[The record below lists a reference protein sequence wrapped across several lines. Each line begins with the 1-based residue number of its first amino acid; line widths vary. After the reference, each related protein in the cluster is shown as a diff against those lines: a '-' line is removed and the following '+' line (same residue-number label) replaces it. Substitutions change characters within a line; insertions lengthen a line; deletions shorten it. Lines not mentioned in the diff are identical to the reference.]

1 MQHPASCL
9 RYLRVATLK
18 RFAEG
23 FYQSSEQSNLL
34 MPARVDERVIRVYS
48 RRREPEVI
56 REISKGFRK
65 LLREHMCVGGGVGAK
80 SGHCLVSTL
89 A

>member
-1 MQHPASCL
+1 ML
-9 RYLRVATLK
+9 
-18 RFAEG
+18 AEG

-34 MPARVDERVIRVYS
+34 MPSRVDERVIRVYS

-65 LLREHMCVGGGVGAK
+65 LLREHM
-80 SGHCLVSTL
+80 
-89 A
+89 

>member
-1 MQHPASCL
+1 MHVRVQRSRRL
-9 RYLRVATLK
+9 VATL
-18 RFAEG
+18 FCCGCSCLLAEG

-34 MPARVDERVIRVYS
+34 MPSRVDERVIRVYS

-65 LLREHMCVGGGVGAK
+65 LLREHM
-80 SGHCLVSTL
+80 
-89 A
+89 